1 MDYLENISKIINVL
15 FWLSGFFLIFDIYFF
30 LNRTKGNTISNR
42 IKDWVY
48 DKFFVITFLWGVFAG
63 HFFLGSKRKV
73 FENFHYNFI
82 IILEISLILLVFGIY
97 FKIKIKPI
105 GQVLLLLFGL
115 LVGHYFWSI
124 NI

>member
-1 MDYLENISKIINVL
+1 M
-15 FWLSGFFLIFDIYFF
+15 
-30 LNRTKGNTISNR
+30 
-42 IKDWVY
+42 KDWVY

-63 HFFLGSKRKV
+63 HFFLGSKIKI
-73 FENFHYNFI
+73 FENIHYNFV
-82 IILEISLILLVFGIY
+82 IILEISLILLMFGMY